1 MPFGLIDREM
11 TIGQLAEILGLS
23 RATVTRLCTT
33 LAKYDYL
40 RKDLE
45 SKKYSLASGCL
56 ISAVLFLIPFP

>member
-1 MPFGLIDREM
+1 MNAFRADRQEM

-45 SKKYSLASGCL
+45 SKKYSWHQ
-56 ISAVLFLIPFP
+56 AV